1 MKNDSLTRYVQIHAS
16 LLKEKAA
23 LESRLTQ
30 INKALAVGAATTS
43 QPVAAAPVKTAA
55 KAPAPVLRK
64 KRAGR
69 RRANNEL
76 TLLQAMTKA
85 MGANALTKP
94 DIRKGVEE
102 AGYKFTG
109 SDPMNSINV
118 KLYTKGL
125 FKKHPGGKFSVI
137 K

>member
-30 INKALAVGAATTS
+30 INQALAVGAGTAS
-43 QPVAAAPVKTAA
+43 RPVAAAPVKAAA
-55 KAPAPVLRK
+55 KASAPVLRK
-64 KRAGR
+64 KRAVR
-69 RRANNEL
+69 RRADNEL
-76 TLLQAMTKA
+76 TLLQAMGKA

-94 DIRKGVEE
+94 EIRKGIEV

-109 SDPMNSINV
+109 SNPMNSINV